1 MAKSVVD
8 EVVQI
13 LRNVLRL
20 GSRADGMSAST
31 LLLGAIPEMD
41 SMAVVSVVTALEE
54 HFGFAFDD
62 DEIRGESFESVGN
75 LAALVESKLNA

>member
-13 LRNVLRL
+13 LRDVLRL
-20 GSRADGMSAST
+20 GARADGMDAST

-62 DEIRGESFESVGN
+62 DEIQGSSFESIGQ